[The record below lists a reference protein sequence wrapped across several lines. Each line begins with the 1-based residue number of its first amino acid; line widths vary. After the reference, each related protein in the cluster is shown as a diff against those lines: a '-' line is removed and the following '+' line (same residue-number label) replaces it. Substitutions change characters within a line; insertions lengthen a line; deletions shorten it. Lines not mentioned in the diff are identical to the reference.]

1 MRIESKSSGTQ
12 ATDVNANKRFGSK
25 NLYIGLTIYI
35 INKVE
40 NIVNNC
46 VFILNFVVN
55 KNRNKIIVGI
65 IANKQLIGNKKNI
78 ISQFRV
84 FNFWIA
90 LGMCIIKIAKNPN
103 NEYRKYVKSV
113 IAKKFAL
120 KRLGSLSKYSFNAI
134 SRL

>member
-1 MRIESKSSGTQ
+1 MRIESKSRGTQ
-12 ATDVNANKRFGSK
+12 AIDVNANIRFGSK

-84 FNFWIA
+84 FNF
-90 LGMCIIKIAKNPN
+90 
-103 NEYRKYVKSV
+103 
-113 IAKKFAL
+113 
-120 KRLGSLSKYSFNAI
+120 
-134 SRL
+134 